1 MPHFSVHPLFARLC
15 VVSRVTI
22 HRLANNAIQKKQ
34 LARTD
39 SLFIPGETA
48 THMYIVVYG
57 RPWEPI
63 VNSTMHLESFCS
75 SVPWKVDLQPDR
87 FQGE

>member
-57 RPWEPI
+57 RPEPELGRSWEGAYGLHISDYLILLGHIWTP
-63 VNSTMHLESFCS
+63 
-75 SVPWKVDLQPDR
+75 
-87 FQGE
+87 